1 VIGERHSKGRDA
13 GAAQY
18 AAKPN
23 MLLRLSVPVR
33 QHDDGASAS
42 ALNFVRRLARRS
54 ALSRRD
60 RKVTAVSGVVLL
72 IRGADGACEPEQVAF
87 ERIIPHR
94 GRGKELVRVGYNPI
108 VELGDY
114 RAGVA
119 RLAIVMSSDSGG
131 LI

>member
-1 VIGERHSKGRDA
+1 
-13 GAAQY
+13 
-18 AAKPN
+18 
-23 MLLRLSVPVR
+23 MR
-33 QHDDGASAS
+33 QHDDGSPAR
-42 ALNFVRRLARRS
+42 ALNLVGGLAYRPTLARQ
-54 ALSRRD
+54 D
-60 RKVTAVSGVVLL
+60 RKVTAISGVVLL
-72 IRGADGACEPEQVAF
+72 IGGADGACEPEQVAF